1 MGYPLET
8 KLMYLTPKADRLC
21 FHVRISWESASR
33 QQKNNLIA
41 GYDTNLHWKNKYTEK
56 GAVLA
61 SLTKLEGFIH
71 ALFGAK

>member
-1 MGYPLET
+1 MGYPQVET

-21 FHVRISWESASR
+21 FHVRISWESASG
-33 QQKNNLIA
+33 QKKPPDCRVRHESTLEEQI
-41 GYDTNLHWKNKYTEK
+41 YRK